1 MNMPKDPPPF
11 EVFAGRR
18 ELASYCDPILTM
30 YRDNPL
36 IEALPPILS
45 PDEICRALASYPE
58 YSDADRSYP
67 GHLRL
72 HMISNT
78 LQFFAPMSIHI
89 ELEQRFSRMIRS
101 GYLARNPLARN
112 HWKELEGRVQAT
124 RQSSITKP
132 VYRSTANGFT
142 IIGISGGGKT
152 TAAEETL
159 DLYPQ
164 VIDHSL
170 YRGIPFNRT
179 QVVWLKLACPFD
191 GSIKGL
197 CLNFFQSLDHVLGTD
212 YYHEYSSSR
221 RKTVDELL
229 PAMSRIASIHSIGVL
244 VIDEIQ
250 HLCVSKS
257 GGAEKML
264 NFFVQL
270 INTIGLP
277 VVLIG
282 TYKAEPMLSAKFRQI
297 RRGSGQGEMRW
308 DRMRNDEEWRYFL
321 KALWRYQYTQDVVPL
336 TDDFNRTLYD
346 ESQGVLDFAV
356 KMFMLAQVRAITTGK
371 KCITPGIIRS
381 VAVDSFKMAQP
392 VLRALRTGDTMTL
405 RSLND
410 VYPVE
415 IDREIQ
421 REQRNV
427 AADRVIASASPNG
440 PHAARNR
447 VQTETSSAR
456 PESSVKRSP
465 KKPRRISKRAKRK
478 KGTFP
483 PDSLMEVVA
492 HGEAEGL
499 SPFDALKAKGFI
511 KSAAEFLDDVA

>member
-1 MNMPKDPPPF
+1 MPIDPPPF
-11 EVFAGRR
+11 EVFSGHR
-18 ELASYCDPILTM
+18 EPASYRDPLIPI
-30 YRDNPL
+30 YKGNPL

-78 LQFFAPMSIHI
+78 LQFFAPLSIHI
-89 ELEQRFSRMIRS
+89 DLEQRISRMIRS
-101 GYLARNPLARN
+101 GYQARNPLARN
-112 HWKELEGRVQAT
+112 HWKELDGRVQAI
-124 RQSSITKP
+124 RQSSIPKP
-132 VYRSTANGFT
+132 VYRSTATGFA
-142 IIGISGGGKT
+142 IIGISGEGKT
-152 TAAEETL
+152 IAMEQNL
-159 DLYPQ
+159 NLYPQ
-164 VIDHSL
+164 VIDHSS
-170 YRGIPFNRT
+170 YHDISFNRT

-197 CLNFFQSLDHVLGTD
+197 CLNFFQSLDFILGTD

-282 TYKAEPMLSAKFRQI
+282 TYKAEPMLSAEFRQI

-321 KALWRYQYTQDVVPL
+321 KALWRYQYTREVVPL
-336 TDDFNRTLYD
+336 TEELGCALY
-346 ESQGVLDFAV
+346 EECQGILDLAV
-356 KMFMLAQVRAITTGK
+356 KMYMLAQVRAITTEK
-371 KCITPGIIRS
+371 ERVTPGIIRS
-381 VAVDSFKMAQP
+381 VAIDSFKMAQP
-392 VLRALRTGDTMTL
+392 VLKALRTGDTMAL
-405 RSLND
+405 RLLND

-421 REQRNV
+421 REQQNV
-427 AADRVIASASPNG
+427 ATTRAIASASPNG
-440 PHAARNR
+440 SHTARNP

-456 PESSVKRSP
+456 PESPVNRSP

-478 KGTFP
+478 KKPVP
-483 PDSLMEVVA
+483 PGSLMAIVA
-492 HGEAEGL
+492 DGEAEGL
-499 SPFDALKAKGFI
+499 SPFDALKANGFI
-511 KSAAEFLDDVA
+511 KSAIEFLDDVA